1 MYFNTMYFNTM
12 YFNTIYLGDFMDYQ
26 IIIISQNYYNL
37 PDDIK
42 NITLDE
48 CNLID
53 SNSLVYD
60 DQTYYFDY
68 LIFDDVSLINN
79 IKVEQESD
87 YIITNYYQE
96 TSLTNIFAIG
106 TQVHTNRTID
116 EQLEIII
123 NYIINGE

>member
-1 MYFNTMYFNTM
+1 
-12 YFNTIYLGDFMDYQ
+12 MDYQ